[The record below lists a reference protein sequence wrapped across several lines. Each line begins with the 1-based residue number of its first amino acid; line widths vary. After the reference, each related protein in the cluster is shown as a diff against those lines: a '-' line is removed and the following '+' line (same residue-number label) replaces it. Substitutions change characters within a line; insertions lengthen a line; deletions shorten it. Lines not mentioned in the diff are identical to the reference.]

1 MKVQSEYTCFVYLLV
16 NYSTFLF
23 LFTHVCYSRPLIYS
37 PQYSA
42 IYCVVGIVFHNQPS
56 WLHYAYHII
65 CLTHT
70 ASRQIRHHSS
80 TGSNLWRSHRVMPNL
95 SGSCVCKAN
104 NVIST
109 VQSRWLIV
117 KYDTHYTVD
126 SRVLRTID
134 QRSWVAYMCKQ
145 KWGKYCSWLGDTQSR
160 YILIGTFIP
169 RG

>member
-70 ASRQIRHHSS
+70 ASRQIRSRVTKRNEGPLHEG
-80 TGSNLWRSHRVMPNL
+80 GSNQEYEGDHIDRVMPNL

-104 NVIST
+104 NVISI

-134 QRSWVAYMCKQ
+134 QWSWVAYMCKQ
-145 KWGKYCSWLGDTQSR
+145 KEESTVVD
-160 YILIGTFIP
+160 
-169 RG
+169 